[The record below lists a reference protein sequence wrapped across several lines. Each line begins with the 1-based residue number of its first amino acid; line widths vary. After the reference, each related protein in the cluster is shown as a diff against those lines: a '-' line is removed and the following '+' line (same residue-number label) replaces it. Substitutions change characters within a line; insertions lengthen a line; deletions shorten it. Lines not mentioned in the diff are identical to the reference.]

1 VRDKSMQAGLLI
13 GFMIALGATA
23 VAAPQG
29 TKPSSA
35 ASSTRGAE
43 KLTPQRLAEAKSL
56 GSKNA
61 TVVIE
66 DFADFQC
73 PVCKILY
80 EATTE
85 QVIKNYVD
93 TGKVYF
99 VHHDYPLT
107 KHAHSREAARWA
119 NAAAAIGKFEQ
130 AETALYAQQ
139 EIWGASGDIQKTLSS
154 VLTAAEMKRCG
165 ALVNDP
171 AIDLAIQNDIDLG
184 MRRGVNSTPCVFVTH
199 NATISPLPPGA
210 VEYSL
215 LKQYIDYLLK
225 P

>member
-13 GFMIALGATA
+13 GLMIAVGATA

-29 TKPSSA
+29 TKLSPATSPRA
-35 ASSTRGAE
+35 AE
-43 KLTPQRLAEAKSL
+43 KLTPQFLAQAKSL

-99 VHHDYPLT
+99 VHHDFPLT

-130 AETALYAQQ
+130 VETALYAQQ
-139 EIWGASGDIQKTLSS
+139 EVWGASGDIQKTLSS

-165 ALVNDP
+165 SLLNDP
-171 AIDLAIQNDIDLG
+171 AIDLAIQKDIDLG
-184 MRRGVNSTPCVFVTH
+184 LQRGVFSTPCVFVTH
-199 NATISPLPPGA
+199 NSTISPLPPGA
-210 VEYSL
+210 VQYAL

-225 P
+225 Q